1 MGRADSKPQE
11 GDSSLLLADQVAGG
25 ARAQRCARDSRV
37 GGTQG
42 QVHGVDRGAMESETC
57 CANFLEVPANEPF
70 DPAESL
76 VACRHC
82 PDCWL
87 RGSLYTLV
95 LVRVIGGVSS

>member
-11 GDSSLLLADQVAGG
+11 GDSSLLLAAQVAGG

-57 CANFLEVPANEPF
+57 CANFLEVPAMNRLTRP
-70 DPAESL
+70 SL
-76 VACRHC
+76 LLLVDTVRIAGYGDRFT
-82 PDCWL
+82 L
-87 RGSLYTLV
+87 LYSCV
-95 LVRVIGGVSS
+95 